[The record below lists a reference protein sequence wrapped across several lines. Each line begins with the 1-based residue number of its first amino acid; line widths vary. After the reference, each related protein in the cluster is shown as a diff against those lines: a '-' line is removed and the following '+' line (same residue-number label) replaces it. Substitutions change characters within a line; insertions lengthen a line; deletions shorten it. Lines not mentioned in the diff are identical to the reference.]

1 MKASDEITEEQSRE
15 VHSEPSFWPLFATT
29 PIYLLTPSP
38 IFTFLMQ
45 MLFDIESAYQEFFAA
60 LK

>member
-15 VHSEPSFWPLFATT
+15 VRVVSPFSSPAPVSTWPAVHSHTLRKK
-29 PIYLLTPSP
+29 
-38 IFTFLMQ
+38 